1 MSSRLMRMVAPYC
14 SDKRIAGCSGVVDA
28 MPSSRCSAS
37 STARTISMV
46 WRLYLE
52 MVEAYICR
60 TCGVQQ
66 AESEGPPAHCAI
78 CDDERQY
85 VPPGGQ
91 RWVTLTALRGE
102 GHRIEV
108 RELEPGLSGI
118 GADPLVG
125 IGQRA
130 LLVQTPD
137 GNFLWDCFGFIDEE
151 GVAAVRARGGLH
163 GIAMSHPHF
172 YGVCVE
178 WSRAFEGAPIYT
190 PTADREGGMRPD
202 PAIRTWDGAMEPL
215 PGVTLIQCGGHFEGS
230 AVLHWAAGA
239 EGRGALLT
247 GDTITVVSDRRF
259 VSFMRSYPN
268 DIPLPAARVR
278 QIVATVA
285 AYRFD
290 RIYGGWWDRVVDRDR
305 KRTG

>member
-91 RWVTLTALRGE
+91 RWVTLTA
-102 GHRIEV
+102 IA
-108 RELEPGLSGI
+108 
-118 GADPLVG
+118 ADPPVG

-137 GNFLWDCFGFIDEE
+137 GNFLWDCFGFIDDE
-151 GVAAVRARGGLH
+151 GIAAVHGRGGLH

-172 YGVCVE
+172 YGVC
-178 WSRAFEGAPIYT
+178 A
-190 PTADREGGMRPD
+190 
-202 PAIRTWDGAMEPL
+202 
-215 PGVTLIQCGGHFEGS
+215 
-230 AVLHWAAGA
+230 
-239 EGRGALLT
+239 
-247 GDTITVVSDRRF
+247 
-259 VSFMRSYPN
+259 
-268 DIPLPAARVR
+268 
-278 QIVATVA
+278 
-285 AYRFD
+285 
-290 RIYGGWWDRVVDRDR
+290 R
-305 KRTG
+305 KRTR